1 MRNFGRDTNI
11 GSPPPE
17 INSVIVVSN
26 TDVVKGLTEVKD
38 TLEYVIEEQRK
49 ERVTLDM
56 ILGQQPYP
64 GEEP

>member
-1 MRNFGRDTNI
+1 MPNFGRDTNI

-17 INSVIVVSN
+17 TTNVAVVSN
-26 TDVVKGLTEVKD
+26 DDVVKGLTEVKE